1 MTPDHAEEP
10 PYQSGGLKMGVIGG
24 GTMGA
29 GIAQAYLVA
38 GWSVVLVE
46 VDAET
51 ASAGHHRILGMLQ
64 KSAERG
70 AIVGEVDEL
79 MDRLTVG
86 WDLRKLAGSYLVVEA
101 APEKVEL
108 KASVLAAT
116 EEAIDEGAVLATNT
130 SSISIDELAGYLKR
144 PERFLGLHF
153 FNPVP
158 LSLLVEV
165 VCGKATDSEVVA
177 TAQRW
182 VRAIGKEPV
191 VVGDS
196 PGFASSRL
204 GVLLGLEAIRMVEE
218 GVATPENIDKAM
230 TLGYKHPIGPLHLT
244 DLVGLDVR
252 LGIAEYLCN
261 RLGERFAPPELLR
274 SKVAAGQLGRKTG
287 RGFFTYD

>member
-1 MTPDHAEEP
+1 
-10 PYQSGGLKMGVIGG
+10 MGVIGG
-24 GTMGA
+24 GRMGA
-29 GIAQAYLVA
+29 GIAQACLVA

-51 ASAGHHRILGMLQ
+51 AAAGRERVLGMLQ
-64 KSAERG
+64 KSVERG
-70 AIVGEVDEL
+70 TLVGEAAAL
-79 MDRLTVG
+79 IDRLSVS
-86 WDLRKLAGSYLVVEA
+86 WDLQGLAGSCLVVEA
-101 APEKVEL
+101 IPENATL
-108 KASVLAAT
+108 KGSVLAAA
-116 EEAIDEGAVLATNT
+116 EKVIDGGAVLATNT
-130 SSISIDELAGYLKR
+130 SSISIGELASALKR

-158 LSLLVEV
+158 SSLLVEV
-165 VCGKATDSEVVA
+165 VRGAATDPEVIA

-182 VRAIGKEPV
+182 VQVIGKEPV

-218 GVATPENIDKAM
+218 GVATPEDIDKAM

-252 LGIAEYLCN
+252 LGIAEYLHS

-274 SKVAAGQLGRKTG
+274 SKVAAGQLGRKSG
-287 RGFFTYD
+287 QGFFTYD